1 MNATVQEDGK
11 VSIPKELRDAL
22 GLTPGTVL
30 EMQHQAGTL
39 VAWKKDGPDAF
50 EKWRGR
56 GSLPAGANAD
66 DYLRRIRDG
75 DSR

>member
-22 GLTPGTVL
+22 GLSPGTVL
-30 EMQHQAGTL
+30 EMENHAGTL
-39 VAWKKDGPDAF
+39 VAWKQTGPDAF

-56 GSLPAGANAD
+56 LPAGASAD
-66 DYLRRIRDG
+66 EYLRLNRDG
-75 DSR
+75 DGR

>member
-22 GLTPGTVL
+22 GLSPGTVL
-30 EMQHQAGTL
+30 EMENHAGTL
-39 VAWKKDGPDAF
+39 AASKQTGPDAF

-56 GSLPAGANAD
+56 GRLPAGASAD
-66 DYLRRIRDG
+66 EYLRLTRDG
-75 DSR
+75 DGR